1 MKKYITIIL
10 LALTASV
17 FAQKVKIKKDVV
29 LVDEVETYKVEEAGS
44 VQILSSMTGKEFLVI
59 TVNTYEPDEENPAI
73 RINSQ
78 YKVTTLRFNESG
90 KMMYTD
96 LRPKDV
102 IAKVYKA
109 AMVDKDGKVDA
120 KKLDDFIYKYNN
132 QELKN
137 KL

>member
-1 MKKYITIIL
+1 MKSTLVIFFAL
-10 LALTASV
+10 FALAAS
-17 FAQKVKIKKDVV
+17 AQKVKIKKNDVFVDDV
-29 LVDEVETYKVEEAGS
+29 LTYKIEEAGS
-44 VQILSSMTGKEFLVI
+44 VQILSALTGKEFLII
-59 TVNTYEPDEENPAI
+59 TVNTYEPDEESPAL
-73 RINSQ
+73 RINSP
-78 YKVTTLRFNESG
+78 YKVTTLRFKESG

-109 AMVDKDGKVDA
+109 GMVDKDGNVDA

>member
-1 MKKYITIIL
+1 L
-10 LALTASV
+10 
-17 FAQKVKIKKDVV
+17 
-29 LVDEVETYKVEEAGS
+29 
-44 VQILSSMTGKEFLVI
+44 TGKEFLYI
-59 TVNTYEPDEENPAI
+59 TVNTYQPDEDEVAI
-73 RINSQ
+73 RINTP
-78 YKVTTLRFNESG
+78 YKVTTLRFNHQD

-102 IAKVYKA
+102 IAKVYNAK
-109 AMVDKDGKVDA
+109 MVDSEGNVDA

>member
-1 MKKYITIIL
+1 MKKIATIIL
-10 LALTASV
+10 LVLSFVA
-17 FAQKVKIKKDVV
+17 FAQKVKIKKDAV
-29 LVDEVETYKVEEAGS
+29 LIDEVQVYKVEEAGS
-44 VQILSSMTGKEFLVI
+44 VQIFSSLTGKEFLVI

-73 RINSQ
+73 RINSP

-109 AMVDKDGKVDA
+109 DMVDKDGNIDA

>member
-1 MKKYITIIL
+1 MKSAIVIIL
-10 LALTASV
+10 AFFALSAS
-17 FAQKVKIKKDVV
+17 AQKVKIKKDAV
-29 LVDEVETYKVEEAGS
+29 LIDEVLTYKVEDAGS
-44 VQILSSMTGKEFLVI
+44 VQIFSSLGGKEFLIV
-59 TVNTYEPDEENPAI
+59 TVNSYEPDEANPAI

-78 YKVTTLRFNESG
+78 YKLTTVRFKESG

-109 AMVDKDGKVDA
+109 EMVDKDGNIDA

>member
-1 MKKYITIIL
+1 MKKA
-10 LALTASV
+10 LALLIVFFAVAAS
-17 FAQKVKIKKDVV
+17 AQKVKIKKDAV
-29 LVDEVETYKVEEAGS
+29 LIDEVQVYKVEEAGS
-44 VQILSSMTGKEFLVI
+44 VQILSSLTGKEFLVI

-73 RINSQ
+73 RVNSQ

-90 KMMYTD
+90 KIMYTD

-102 IAKVYKA
+102 IAKVYNAK
-109 AMVDKDGKVDA
+109 MVDSEGNVDE

-132 QELKN
+132 KELKN

>member
-1 MKKYITIIL
+1 MKKIATL
-10 LALTASV
+10 LLLVIASAV
-17 FAQKVKIKKDVV
+17 FAQKVKIKKGEVF
-29 LVDEVETYKVEEAGS
+29 VDEVLTYKIEDAGS
-44 VQILSSMTGKEFLVI
+44 VDILSSLTGKEFLYI
-59 TVNTYEPDEENPAI
+59 TVNTYQPDEDEVAI
-73 RINSQ
+73 RINTP
-78 YKVTTLRFNESG
+78 YKVTTLRFNQQD

-102 IAKVYKA
+102 IAKVYNAK
-109 AMVDKDGKVDA
+109 MVDSEGNVDA